1 MIAVELPKDGEQSA
15 FRECRSSVCEL
26 PAAVGGH
33 AAGGILSAWNQSE
46 NREMSVSLP
55 PRPDDAHK
63 GTFGRVLIVA
73 GSPGMSGAACLAA
86 TAALRSGAG
95 LVTAAVP
102 CSIQAVTAG
111 FEPSYTTI
119 GLPCEPDGQVSIRA
133 VGLLEDRLAPFHAV
147 AVGPGL
153 GQTEAARC
161 LVAHLIGHVGVPLIL
176 DADALNLV
184 AAHRM
189 CLERSAAT
197 VVTQHPGEFSRLTER
212 SIDHIHAH
220 RMSCAQEYAV
230 RTGAIV
236 VLKGA
241 RTVVT
246 DGRSTVV
253 NKTGNSG
260 MATGGSGDVLTGIVA
275 ALCGQGMAAF
285 DAAVTATHVHGLAGD
300 LCAADR
306 SERGMIA
313 SDLLQF
319 LGAAWKRL
327 EP

>member
-1 MIAVELPKDGEQSA
+1 
-15 FRECRSSVCEL
+15 
-26 PAAVGGH
+26 
-33 AAGGILSAWNQSE
+33 
-46 NREMSVSLP
+46 MSLSLP
-55 PRPDDAHK
+55 HRPEDAHK

-102 CSIQAVTAG
+102 QSIQAITAG

-119 GLPCEPDGQVSIRA
+119 GLPCDPGGYLAIDAWEYLQ
-133 VGLLEDRLAPFHAV
+133 DRLAAFHAV
-147 AVGPGL
+147 AAGPGL
-153 GQTEAARC
+153 GQTAAARR
-161 LVAHLIGHVGVPLIL
+161 LVEHLIEQTAVPLIL

-184 AAHRM
+184 AAHGLSLKRT
-189 CLERSAAT
+189 AAT
-197 VVTQHPGEFSRLTER
+197 IVTPHPGEFSRLTGH
-212 SIDHIHAH
+212 SIEDIRLH
-220 RMSCAQEYAV
+220 RMSHAQEYAV
-230 RTGAIV
+230 RTGTVV

-246 DGRSTVV
+246 DGQSAVV
-253 NKTGNSG
+253 NTTGNSG

-285 DAAVTATHVHGLAGD
+285 DAAVAAVHVHGLAGD
-300 LCAADR
+300 LCAEEL

-313 SDLLQF
+313 SDLLRF
-319 LGAAWKRL
+319 LASAWNRV
-327 EP
+327 